1 MTAPRRWLVSLALP
15 SWMFLSVLSVLHVV
29 SLPVT
34 LAAHARKRPTV
45 ASASQRRSASNPY
58 DKQITTF
65 DTDGH
70 IMQLQYAQKAVSKGS
85 SALFMHYKDQII
97 AVLQT
102 NHGTSPQ
109 NKSDYK
115 NKSLHRIHHGMFAKM
130 TGLQGDSRLL
140 AKYLLQKS
148 LEFDWKEGQLNSNQP
163 LSPLTSLRIQQI
175 ANACGEVQHSLTTKP
190 GARPL
195 AVDAVL
201 FGIDGVVDMR
211 ETNESASAT
220 GSDNGI
226 DIDSDSD
233 SIHQMTYRHKLGL
246 YKCHLTGV
254 VDQCQYCIVGNIASN
269 RMLYDECKQ
278 QMEDLLHVN
287 TKGNEDEIASTTD
300 ADADPQRLLIIN
312 SMAKLLLKHQLQR
325 QELIDD
331 ISGTHGKGKGG
342 DDNKSNLSITD
353 DAHSKDSPAVDI
365 YILTPDPKC
374 RGGIQITCATCVKED
389 NIEHVGQLLQSTS
402 QR

>member
-15 SWMFLSVLSVLHVV
+15 SWMFLSILSVLHLV

-85 SALFMHYKDQII
+85 SALFIHYKDQII

-102 NHGTSPQ
+102 TNHGNSPQ

-115 NKSLHRIHHGMFAKM
+115 NKSLYRIHHGMFAKM

-163 LSPLTSLRIQQI
+163 LSSLTSLRIQQI
-175 ANACGEVQHSLTTKP
+175 ANACAEVQHSLTTKP

-211 ETNESASAT
+211 ENKESASAT

-226 DIDSDSD
+226 DSDSG
-233 SIHQMTYRHKLGL
+233 SIHQMTCRHKLGL

-287 TKGNEDEIASTTD
+287 TKENEDEIA
-300 ADADPQRLLIIN
+300 ADADEHEHRLLIIN
-312 SMAKLLLKHQLQR
+312 SMAKLLLKHQLQS
-325 QELIDD
+325 QELKDD
-331 ISGTHGKGKGG
+331 ISGTLRKGG

-353 DAHSKDSPAVDI
+353 DANSKDSPAVDI
-365 YILTPDPKC
+365 IILTPDPKC
-374 RGGIQITCATCVKED
+374 RGGIRITCATCVKED
-389 NIEHVGQLLQSTS
+389 DIERVGQLLQSTS

>member
-1 MTAPRRWLVSLALP
+1 MTAPRRWLVSLTFP
-15 SWMFLSVLSVLHVV
+15 SWMFLSILSVLHLVP
-29 SLPVT
+29 LPVT

-45 ASASQRRSASNPY
+45 ASASQRRSANNPY

-85 SALFMHYKDQII
+85 SALFIHYKDQII
-97 AVLQT
+97 VVLQT
-102 NHGTSPQ
+102 TNHDKSPQ

-115 NKSLHRIHHGMFAKM
+115 NKSLYRLHHGMFAKM

-140 AKYLLQKS
+140 AKYLMQKS

-163 LSPLTSLRIQQI
+163 LLSLTSLRIQQI
-175 ANACGEVQHSLTTKP
+175 ANACAEVQHSLTTKP

-211 ETNESASAT
+211 ETKESASAT
-220 GSDNGI
+220 GSDN
-226 DIDSDSD
+226 DIDSD

-254 VDQCQYCIVGNIASN
+254 VDQCQFCVVGNIASN

-278 QMEDLLHVN
+278 QMEDLLLHVS
-287 TKGNEDEIASTTD
+287 TKENEDEIASTIEAD
-300 ADADPQRLLIIN
+300 ADADAHRLLIIN

-331 ISGTHGKGKGG
+331 ISGTPRKGKDG

-353 DAHSKDSPAVDI
+353 DAQSKDSPAVDI

-374 RGGIQITCATCVKED
+374 RGGIKITCATCVKEND
-389 NIEHVGQLLQSTS
+389 IERVGQLLQSTS